1 MAASPPC
8 CRKPSTRATR
18 RRCQYACPASKGRP
32 HELPGNLRPDHLH
45 PVAGAR
51 GVWGGLRAPPLRDRR
66 RNSRRLR
73 PGAAA
78 GAADPAPA
86 RRTHPRPGRPQPA
99 AGRPALFLPPS
110 PGRHGQAAMAIAS
123 HAAPV
128 APEAARFYAG
138 RLGQTAQREG
148 NGKSVMNRLEIAR
161 SAFNPGDGLP
171 ILPGSS
177 LKGAIRTAVLEKL
190 RQESGARFPLADP
203 DAGRHGPASKAAGGM
218 ERQLMDG
225 SFQTDPLRLVKIG
238 DAAFQRG
245 SYKAKNAQGQEV
257 LLERKAH
264 TILFQANR
272 KKRPNQFVARG
283 NIQTL
288 VECVPA
294 GQPRAFRAQLT
305 LERKARQ
312 GEGTPNRQFAL
323 AWIADACNDFY
334 LPRLESQLR
343 LLEANKYV
351 GETWAK
357 NVRGRLV
364 PGGLWGKAVADK
376 AGFLL
381 RVGRHSGAESVT
393 VDAPRKIRILG
404 AAGQPPT
411 WQREATT
418 VWLATNDPSAS
429 QGMWPFGWVFVQ
441 AG

>member
-1 MAASPPC
+1 MNFLETYDLAISTLSPVHVGCGEDYEP
-8 CRKPSTRATR
+8 TNYVIEGET
-18 RRCQYACPASKGRP
+18 
-32 HELPGNLRPDHLH
+32 LH
-45 PVAGAR
+45 AF
-51 GVWGGLRAPPLRDRR
+51 
-66 RNSRRLR
+66 
-73 PGAAA
+73 
-78 GAADPAPA
+78 DPARLLA
-86 RRTHPRPGRPQPA
+86 QLGQPQRDELVRALDDRNPLLA
-99 AGRPALFLPPS
+99 AQRFFY
-110 PGRHGQAAMAIAS
+110 RHRQAAMAIAS
-123 HAAPV
+123 YTAPV
-128 APEAARFYAG
+128 APAAARHYAE
-138 RLGQTAQREG
+138 RIGQVAKREG
-148 NGKSVMNRLEIAR
+148 GDKSVINRLEIAR

-177 LKGAIRTAVLEKL
+177 LKGAMRTAVLERL
-190 RQESGARFPLADP
+190 RLESGARFPLADQ
-203 DAGRHGPASKAAGGM
+203 DAARHGLASRAAGGM

-257 LLERKAH
+257 LLERKAR

-323 AWIADACNDFY
+323 AWIADACNEFY
-334 LPRLESQLR
+334 LPRLETELR
-343 LLEANKYV
+343 LLEVYKYV
-351 GETWAK
+351 SEAWAR
-357 NVRGRLV
+357 NARGRLA
-364 PGGLWGKAVADK
+364 PGGLWGKAMAAK
-376 AGFLL
+376 TGFLL

-393 VDAPRKIRILG
+393 VDAPRKIKILG